1 MTRQPALVAI
11 GKRGAGHA
19 RQLASSWPG
28 ATLYVLE
35 PWATPDATPLPRP
48 LRDHVARLMEQHDP
62 VCFFCALGA
71 TVRLIAPHLRSKRQD
86 PAVVCVDETARFVI
100 PVVSGHL
107 GGANHHARVIAGVLA
122 ALPVITTA
130 SDNLDLPAVDLLGR
144 ELGWRIEAE
153 GDALTRCAAAL
164 VNDQPMALLQECS
177 ARLFSLPN
185 HLEEIPDLA
194 DADPA
199 RHCGLLWI
207 THRPD
212 ARELAN
218 HHWPHPCVIYRPPHL
233 TVGMGCDRGTSL
245 ATLRAALD
253 LALARLG
260 IPAGALTGIATIDRK
275 QDETGLLE
283 LARQL
288 GLACHFFAAEQLK
301 TIPTPHPS
309 ALVEAH
315 MGTPSVAE
323 AAALL
328 ACPGAELILS
338 KTRHRGTDGKNV
350 TIAIARK
357 EFTP

>member
-19 RQLASSWPG
+19 RKLADSWPG
-28 ATLYVLE
+28 AKIYIME

-48 LRDHVARLMEQHDP
+48 LRDHVATLLAKHNP

-107 GGANHHARVIAGVLA
+107 GGANDHARFIAGVLA

-130 SDNLDLPAVDLLGR
+130 SDNLDLLAVDLLGR
-144 ELGWRIEAE
+144 ELGWRVETE
-153 GDALTRCAAAL
+153 SDALTRCAAAL
-164 VNDQPMALLQECS
+164 VNDLPLALLQECS
-177 ARLFSLPN
+177 ARLFRLPN

-194 DADPA
+194 HADPA
-199 RHCGLLWI
+199 RHRGLLWI

-212 ARELAN
+212 ARQLARS
-218 HHWPHPCVIYRPPHL
+218 HWPHPCVIYRPPHL
-233 TVGMGCDRGTSL
+233 TVGIGCDRGTSL
-245 ATLRAALD
+245 ATLRTALGR
-253 LALARLG
+253 ALESQG
-260 IPAGALTGIATIDRK
+260 IPEGAITGMATIDRK
-275 QDETGLLE
+275 HDEPGLLE

-288 GLACHFFAAEQLK
+288 GFSFIFFGAEQLK
-301 TIPTPHPS
+301 EIPTPNPS
-309 ALVEAH
+309 TVVDAH

-328 ACPGAELILS
+328 ACPGAELILA

-357 EFTP
+357 EFAP